1 MTLSKKKDK
10 STETVP
16 EIDLIADLPYK
27 DFFFFLGIHLQHTE
41 VHRLRV
47 KLDLPL
53 QAYVTATTMPI
64 HICESTS
71 QLSVMP
77 DP

>member
-53 QAYVTATTMPI
+53 QA
-64 HICESTS
+64 
-71 QLSVMP
+71 
-77 DP
+77 